1 MYLDESE
8 AIKHK
13 VMHGTKGDAIRQHV
27 YIVELA
33 HWNTAV
39 KAAQE
44 NTRIAVT
51 ALAGGNPSGFL
62 LACLSLL
69 PCLAVYYL
77 TSTTPPN
84 MKRQA
89 LAAYL
94 GQALALHL

>member
-1 MYLDESE
+1 MRVMYR
-8 AIKHK
+8 IK
-13 VMHGTKGDAIRQHV
+13 DDDIRQ
-27 YIVELA
+27 YIFSVELA
-33 HWNTAV
+33 HWKTVV

-51 ALAGGNPSGFL
+51 ALAGCNPSGFL
-62 LACLSLL
+62 LARLSLL
-69 PCLAVYYL
+69 PSLAAHYL

-94 GQALALHL
+94 GQALALHLWRVY